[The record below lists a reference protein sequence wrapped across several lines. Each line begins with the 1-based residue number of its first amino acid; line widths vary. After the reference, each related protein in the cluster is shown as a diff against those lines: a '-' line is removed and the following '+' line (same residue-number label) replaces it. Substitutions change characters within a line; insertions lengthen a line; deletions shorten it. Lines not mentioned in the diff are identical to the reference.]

1 MSEPPDEKPAPP
13 TAVALQYDGNEAP
26 RVTASGKGEIAEKI
40 LALAEEH
47 GIPLREDPDLVTLL
61 AQLDLGTEI
70 PPNLYVAVAEVLA
83 FAYAVSGKAAPP
95 YDENEEGPE
104 GR

>member
-1 MSEPPDEKPAPP
+1 MSEEEEEKTVLP
-13 TAVALQYDGNEAP
+13 TAVALQYDGKEAP
-26 RVTASGKGEIAEKI
+26 RVTASGRGEVAERI

-83 FAYAVSGKAAPP
+83 FAYSVSGKAAPP
-95 YDENEEGPE
+95 QAEEDVQD
-104 GR
+104 

>member
-1 MSEPPDEKPAPP
+1 MSEEEKEQQLP

-26 RVTASGKGEIAEKI
+26 RITATGKGEIAERI
-40 LALAEEH
+40 MALAEEH

-70 PPNLYVAVAEVLA
+70 PSNLYVAVAEVLA
-83 FAYAVSGKAAPP
+83 FAYTVSGKAAPP
-95 YDENEEGPE
+95 QEKE
-104 GR
+104 

>member
-1 MSEPPDEKPAPP
+1 MSEADEETPALP
-13 TAVALQYDGNEAP
+13 TAVALQYDGKEAP
-26 RVTASGKGEIAEKI
+26 RVTASGKGEIAERI

-70 PPNLYVAVAEVLA
+70 PANLYVAVAEVLA

-95 YDENEEGPE
+95 QAGEEDEEV
-104 GR
+104 